1 MVQQQPV
8 PEEDADDVIEAYCD
22 SMNITTSL
30 YTALLTFGELRPE
43 QPTRVRARIKVSP
56 QMLKAVSL
64 LTSKH
69 VRSYEEKMGQRIKLP
84 NELLHDWGLEEEIE

>member
-1 MVQQQPV
+1 MVVQQPI
-8 PEEDADDVIEAYCD
+8 PEEDAEGVVEAYCD

-43 QPTRVRARIKVSP
+43 QPALVRARIKVSP

-64 LTSKH
+64 LTGKH
-69 VRSYEEKMGQRIKLP
+69 VRAYEEKMGQSIKLP
-84 NELLHDWGLEEEIE
+84 NELLHDWGLEEEIH